1 MRLRLAPWQSPFVF
15 ARFWRWSV
23 CKHCGEGPM
32 TGTMPLQEDRGRAF
46 VSSVAHQVRLTTI
59 SVWPRGHAEQR
70 VKLQLVFL
78 ECGGDF
84 AEVSLL
90 SRVCFCRWSEL
101 RFVSRKDALSDLSL
115 SWSLERTE
123 RKFSRRNGVP
133 QSREEKCRMQLN
145 QIKTRWP

>member
-1 MRLRLAPWQSPFVF
+1 
-15 ARFWRWSV
+15 
-23 CKHCGEGPM
+23 M
-32 TGTMPLQEDRGRAF
+32 TGTMPLQEGRGRAF

-90 SRVCFCRWSEL
+90 FTRLF
-101 RFVSRKDALSDLSL
+101 LSM
-115 SWSLERTE
+115 
-123 RKFSRRNGVP
+123 V
-133 QSREEKCRMQLN
+133 
-145 QIKTRWP
+145 